1 MFEELKSGQKVII
14 KKMIHSK
21 NANTPEKSYKNFFKI
36 FPLQTE
42 KDIHSLEQKLID
54 ETYYE
59 QIVSIMHV
67 FS

>member
-1 MFEELKSGQKVII
+1 
-14 KKMIHSK
+14 MIHSK

-59 QIVSIMHV
+59 QTVSIMHV

>member
-14 KKMIHSK
+14 KKIIHSK

-36 FPLQTE
+36 FLQTK

-59 QIVSIMHV
+59 QTVSIMHV

>member
-1 MFEELKSGQKVII
+1 
-14 KKMIHSK
+14 MIHSK
-21 NANTPEKSYKNFFKI
+21 NANAPEKSYKNFFKI

-42 KDIHSLEQKLID
+42 KDIHSLEQKLI

-59 QIVSIMHV
+59 QTVSIMHV

>member
-1 MFEELKSGQKVII
+1 
-14 KKMIHSK
+14 MIHSK
-21 NANTPEKSYKNFFKI
+21 NANTPEKSYKNFKI

-59 QIVSIMHV
+59 QTVSIIHV

>member
-21 NANTPEKSYKNFFKI
+21 NANTPEKSYKNFKI

-59 QIVSIMHV
+59 QTVSIIHV

>member
-1 MFEELKSGQKVII
+1 MFEKLKSGQKVII

-21 NANTPEKSYKNFFKI
+21 NATFPLKKVTRTSLI

-42 KDIHSLEQKLID
+42 KDIHSFEQKLID

-59 QIVSIMHV
+59 QTVSIMHV

>member
-1 MFEELKSGQKVII
+1 MFEELKNGQKAI

-21 NANTPEKSYKNFFKI
+21 NTNTPEKSYKENFFKI

-42 KDIHSLEQKLID
+42 KDIHSMEQKLID

-59 QIVSIMHV
+59 QTLSIMHV
-67 FS
+67 FT